1 MKKLICFFVVLF
13 CFFVEGMSQT
23 VRSFQREDNRVVL
36 EMTDGELQL
45 YPLSPNTLR
54 VKFVKQSVG
63 MEMPEWIYVNSG
75 KEETFAIEE
84 DKDAVS
90 VVLPG
95 IVAQVEKESGLI
107 TFLSPAG
114 DVILQE
120 EARLL
125 TSSAVQGI
133 DTYCATQKF
142 YSPEDE
148 HLFGLGQFQDGCLNV
163 RGLSRRLTQVN
174 TQIAIPMF
182 VSDRGYGVLWNNY
195 GLTDFNPADEMI
207 ELAPFQEEG
216 EAKEVAVTSTE
227 GGKKELRE
235 NYIFASELTIP
246 AKGRYSILLD
256 VGQTMA
262 RKYHLRIGDKTVFD
276 MENTWLPPTTSAI
289 VELEAGTYHVVAELE
304 KNDKPKVFL
313 KEVDNETVLR
323 SPVAECVDYTVF
335 CGKADEVIAS
345 YRQLTGR
352 VPLFPDWA
360 LGYIHC
366 RERFHNQQ
374 ELLETAAQF
383 RKDSLPMDVIVQD
396 WQYWGRYGWNAMKF
410 DEKDYPNPTEM
421 VNKLHEQDTR
431 LMVSVWSKVDP
442 SSEVGKAMEEQGYFI
457 PGTSWVDFFNP
468 KAAAFYWENFSNRL
482 LVHGIDA
489 WWQDATEPENDDLLG
504 RKVANGKIPG
514 EVFRNAYPLLVNK
527 TVYEGLRRDTPN
539 KRAMI
544 LTRSAFPGMQR
555 YATATWSG
563 DVGYDWNIL
572 RRQIVAGLGMSIS
585 GQPWWTYD
593 AGGFFR
599 PGNQYT
605 DAAYQECMMRWI
617 QTSVFLP
624 LMRVHGYGTNTE
636 FWNYGS
642 EVTALARQSLA
653 DRYQLAPYIYSEN
666 ANISFN
672 NGTFMRPLVMDF
684 ADDSVAISQKYQ
696 YMFGPSLLVAPIVEE
711 GVKNW
716 NVYFPATEGGWYDF
730 WSDKYIADKGWQD
743 VSVSKN
749 HIPVY
754 VKAGSILPLAE
765 GRPQTM
771 KEAYAADWIVKV
783 FVGTDGSYTLYEDE
797 GTNYNYEKGLFSKVR
812 FNWDDKKGELTIG
825 EREGMFPGMIENRRI
840 RLVKVSAVFSE
851 SHDISYTGKKIVVK
865 L

>member
-13 CFFVEGMSQT
+13 CFFVEGMSQMLH
-23 VRSFQREDNRVVL
+23 SFRGEDNRVVFK
-36 EMTDGELQL
+36 MADGELQF
-45 YPLSPNTLR
+45 YPLSSNTLR
-54 VKFVKQSVG
+54 VKFVKQTLR
-63 MEMPEWIYVNSG
+63 MEMPEWM
-75 KEETFAIEE
+75 
-84 DKDAVS
+84 
-90 VVLPG
+90 
-95 IVAQVEKESGLI
+95 
-107 TFLSPAG
+107 
-114 DVILQE
+114 E

-125 TSSAVQGI
+125 TPSAVQGI

-207 ELAPFQEEG
+207 ELAPFQKEG
-216 EAKEVAVTSTE
+216 EAKEVDVTSTE

-246 AKGRYSILLD
+246 AKGHYSILLD

-313 KEVDNETVLR
+313 KEVGNETVLR
-323 SPVAECVDYTVF
+323 SPVADCVDYTVF

-374 ELLETAAQF
+374 ELLETAVRF

-421 VNKLHEQDTR
+421 VDKLHEQDTR

-539 KRAMI
+539 KRSMI

-563 DVGYDWNIL
+563 DVGYDWNTL

-605 DAAYQECMMRWI
+605 DAAYHDALDTDKRLFAFDACAWI
-617 QTSVFLP
+617 WNKYRILELWF
-624 LMRVHGYGTNTE
+624 RGYCPC
-636 FWNYGS
+636 S
-642 EVTALARQSLA
+642 PVACRSL
-653 DRYQLAPYIYSEN
+653 S
-666 ANISFN
+666 
-672 NGTFMRPLVMDF
+672 
-684 ADDSVAISQKYQ
+684 
-696 YMFGPSLLVAPIVEE
+696 
-711 GVKNW
+711 
-716 NVYFPATEGGWYDF
+716 
-730 WSDKYIADKGWQD
+730 
-743 VSVSKN
+743 
-749 HIPVY
+749 
-754 VKAGSILPLAE
+754 AGS
-765 GRPQTM
+765 
-771 KEAYAADWIVKV
+771 
-783 FVGTDGSYTLYEDE
+783 LY
-797 GTNYNYEKGLFSKVR
+797 LF
-812 FNWDDKKGELTIG
+812 GEC
-825 EREGMFPGMIENRRI
+825 EYQF
-840 RLVKVSAVFSE
+840 
-851 SHDISYTGKKIVVK
+851 
-865 L
+865 

>member
-63 MEMPEWIYVNSG
+63 MEMPEWIYVNG
-75 KEETFAIEE
+75 RKEETFAIEE

-95 IVAQVEKESGLI
+95 IVAQVEKETGLI

-114 DVILQE
+114 NVILQE

-125 TSSAVQGI
+125 TPSAVQGI

-235 NYIFASELTIP
+235 NYIFASDLTIP

-262 RKYHLRIGDKTVFD
+262 RKYHLRIGDKTIFD

-352 VPLFPDWA
+352 VPLFPDWV

-410 DEKDYPNPTEM
+410 DEKDYPNPT
-421 VNKLHEQDTR
+421 
-431 LMVSVWSKVDP
+431 
-442 SSEVGKAMEEQGYFI
+442 GK
-457 PGTSWVDFFNP
+457 
-468 KAAAFYWENFSNRL
+468 
-482 LVHGIDA
+482 
-489 WWQDATEPENDDLLG
+489 
-504 RKVANGKIPG
+504 
-514 EVFRNAYPLLVNK
+514 
-527 TVYEGLRRDTPN
+527 
-539 KRAMI
+539 
-544 LTRSAFPGMQR
+544 
-555 YATATWSG
+555 
-563 DVGYDWNIL
+563 
-572 RRQIVAGLGMSIS
+572 
-585 GQPWWTYD
+585 
-593 AGGFFR
+593 
-599 PGNQYT
+599 
-605 DAAYQECMMRWI
+605 
-617 QTSVFLP
+617 
-624 LMRVHGYGTNTE
+624 
-636 FWNYGS
+636 
-642 EVTALARQSLA
+642 
-653 DRYQLAPYIYSEN
+653 
-666 ANISFN
+666 
-672 NGTFMRPLVMDF
+672 
-684 ADDSVAISQKYQ
+684 
-696 YMFGPSLLVAPIVEE
+696 
-711 GVKNW
+711 
-716 NVYFPATEGGWYDF
+716 
-730 WSDKYIADKGWQD
+730 
-743 VSVSKN
+743 
-749 HIPVY
+749 
-754 VKAGSILPLAE
+754 
-765 GRPQTM
+765 
-771 KEAYAADWIVKV
+771 
-783 FVGTDGSYTLYEDE
+783 
-797 GTNYNYEKGLFSKVR
+797 
-812 FNWDDKKGELTIG
+812 
-825 EREGMFPGMIENRRI
+825 
-840 RLVKVSAVFSE
+840 
-851 SHDISYTGKKIVVK
+851 
-865 L
+865 

>member
-1 MKKLICFFVVLF
+1 MKKIICFFVVLF
-13 CFFVEGMSQT
+13 CFFVEGMSQMLH
-23 VRSFQREDNRVVL
+23 SFRGEDNRVVFK
-36 EMTDGELQL
+36 MADGELQF
-45 YPLSPNTLR
+45 YPLSSNTLR
-54 VKFVKQSVG
+54 VKFVKQTLG
-63 MEMPEWIYVNSG
+63 MEMPEWIYVTSG
-75 KEETFAIEE
+75 KKEAFTIE
-84 DKDAVS
+84 DGKDVVS
-90 VVLPG
+90 VVLSG
-95 IVAQVEKESGLI
+95 IVAQVDKETGLI
-107 TFLSPAG
+107 TFLSPDG
-114 DVILQE
+114 NMILQE
-120 EARLL
+120 TARQL
-125 TSSAVQGI
+125 TSSSVQGM

-207 ELAPFQEEG
+207 ELVPFREKG
-216 EAKEVAVTSTE
+216 EAKEVDVTSTE
-227 GGKKELRE
+227 GGKKEVRE

-246 AKGRYSILLD
+246 AKGRYSVLLD

-262 RKYHLRIGDKTVFD
+262 RKYHLRIGDKTIFD

-374 ELLETAAQF
+374 ELLETAVRF

-421 VNKLHEQDTR
+421 VDKLHEQDTR

-539 KRAMI
+539 KRSMI

-563 DVGYDWNIL
+563 DVGYDWNTL

-585 GQPWWTYD
+585 GQPWYD
-593 AGGFFR
+593 ALDTDKRLFAFDACAWIWNKYRILELWFR
-599 PGNQYT
+599 
-605 DAAYQECMMRWI
+605 
-617 QTSVFLP
+617 
-624 LMRVHGYGTNTE
+624 GYCPC
-636 FWNYGS
+636 S
-642 EVTALARQSLA
+642 PVACRSL
-653 DRYQLAPYIYSEN
+653 S
-666 ANISFN
+666 
-672 NGTFMRPLVMDF
+672 
-684 ADDSVAISQKYQ
+684 
-696 YMFGPSLLVAPIVEE
+696 
-711 GVKNW
+711 
-716 NVYFPATEGGWYDF
+716 
-730 WSDKYIADKGWQD
+730 
-743 VSVSKN
+743 
-749 HIPVY
+749 
-754 VKAGSILPLAE
+754 AGS
-765 GRPQTM
+765 
-771 KEAYAADWIVKV
+771 
-783 FVGTDGSYTLYEDE
+783 LY
-797 GTNYNYEKGLFSKVR
+797 LF
-812 FNWDDKKGELTIG
+812 GEC
-825 EREGMFPGMIENRRI
+825 EYQF
-840 RLVKVSAVFSE
+840 
-851 SHDISYTGKKIVVK
+851 
-865 L
+865 

>member
-1 MKKLICFFVVLF
+1 MKKLVSLFVVVF
-13 CFFVEGMSQT
+13 CLFVEGMSQT

-36 EMTDGELQL
+36 KMTDGELQL

-63 MEMPEWIYVNSG
+63 MEMPEWIYVNGG

-95 IVAQVEKESGLI
+95 IVAQVEKETGLI

-114 DVILQE
+114 NVILQE

-125 TSSAVQGI
+125 TPSAVQGI

-182 VSDRGYGVLWNNY
+182 MSDRGYGVLWNNY

-216 EAKEVAVTSTE
+216 EAKEVDVTSTE

-235 NYIFASELTIP
+235 NYIFASDLTIP

-262 RKYHLRIGDKTVFD
+262 RKYHLRIGDKTIFD

-366 RERFHNQQ
+366 RRTIPQSARAVGN
-374 ELLETAAQF
+374 
-383 RKDSLPMDVIVQD
+383 
-396 WQYWGRYGWNAMKF
+396 GC
-410 DEKDYPNPTEM
+410 
-421 VNKLHEQDTR
+421 
-431 LMVSVWSKVDP
+431 SVP
-442 SSEVGKAMEEQGYFI
+442 
-457 PGTSWVDFFNP
+457 
-468 KAAAFYWENFSNRL
+468 
-482 LVHGIDA
+482 
-489 WWQDATEPENDDLLG
+489 
-504 RKVANGKIPG
+504 
-514 EVFRNAYPLLVNK
+514 
-527 TVYEGLRRDTPN
+527 
-539 KRAMI
+539 
-544 LTRSAFPGMQR
+544 
-555 YATATWSG
+555 
-563 DVGYDWNIL
+563 
-572 RRQIVAGLGMSIS
+572 
-585 GQPWWTYD
+585 
-593 AGGFFR
+593 
-599 PGNQYT
+599 
-605 DAAYQECMMRWI
+605 
-617 QTSVFLP
+617 
-624 LMRVHGYGTNTE
+624 
-636 FWNYGS
+636 
-642 EVTALARQSLA
+642 
-653 DRYQLAPYIYSEN
+653 
-666 ANISFN
+666 
-672 NGTFMRPLVMDF
+672 
-684 ADDSVAISQKYQ
+684 
-696 YMFGPSLLVAPIVEE
+696 
-711 GVKNW
+711 
-716 NVYFPATEGGWYDF
+716 
-730 WSDKYIADKGWQD
+730 
-743 VSVSKN
+743 
-749 HIPVY
+749 
-754 VKAGSILPLAE
+754 
-765 GRPQTM
+765 
-771 KEAYAADWIVKV
+771 
-783 FVGTDGSYTLYEDE
+783 
-797 GTNYNYEKGLFSKVR
+797 
-812 FNWDDKKGELTIG
+812 
-825 EREGMFPGMIENRRI
+825 
-840 RLVKVSAVFSE
+840 
-851 SHDISYTGKKIVVK
+851 
-865 L
+865 

>member
-63 MEMPEWIYVNSG
+63 MEMPEWIYVNG
-75 KEETFAIEE
+75 RKEETFAIEE
-84 DKDAVS
+84 DKDVVS

-95 IVAQVEKESGLI
+95 IVAQVDKETGLI

-114 DVILQE
+114 NVILQE

-125 TSSAVQGI
+125 TPSAVQGI

-216 EAKEVAVTSTE
+216 EAKEVDVTSTE

-235 NYIFASELTIP
+235 NYIFASDLTIP

-262 RKYHLRIGDKTVFD
+262 RKYHLRIGDKTIFD

-482 LVHGIDA
+482 LGHGIDA

-514 EVFRNAYPLLVNK
+514 EVFRNAYPLLVSQ

-563 DVGYDWNIL
+563 DIGYDWNTL

-605 DAAYQECMMRWI
+605 DADYQECMMRWI

-684 ADDSVAISQKYQ
+684 ADDSVAVSQKYQ
-696 YMFGPSLLVAPIVEE
+696 
-711 GVKNW
+711 
-716 NVYFPATEGGWYDF
+716 
-730 WSDKYIADKGWQD
+730 
-743 VSVSKN
+743 
-749 HIPVY
+749 
-754 VKAGSILPLAE
+754 
-765 GRPQTM
+765 
-771 KEAYAADWIVKV
+771 
-783 FVGTDGSYTLYEDE
+783 
-797 GTNYNYEKGLFSKVR
+797 
-812 FNWDDKKGELTIG
+812 
-825 EREGMFPGMIENRRI
+825 
-840 RLVKVSAVFSE
+840 
-851 SHDISYTGKKIVVK
+851 
-865 L
+865 

>member
-63 MEMPEWIYVNSG
+63 MEMPEWIYVNG
-75 KEETFAIEE
+75 RKEETFAIEE

-95 IVAQVEKESGLI
+95 IVAQVEKETGLI

-114 DVILQE
+114 NVILQE

-125 TSSAVQGI
+125 TPSAVQGI

-216 EAKEVAVTSTE
+216 EAKEVDVTSTE

-235 NYIFASELTIP
+235 NYIFASDLTIP

-262 RKYHLRIGDKTVFD
+262 RKYHLRIGDKTIFD

-352 VPLFPDWA
+352 VPLFPDWV

-563 DVGYDWNIL
+563 DVGYDWNTL

-593 AGGFFR
+593 AGG
-599 PGNQYT
+599 
-605 DAAYQECMMRWI
+605 
-617 QTSVFLP
+617 
-624 LMRVHGYGTNTE
+624 
-636 FWNYGS
+636 
-642 EVTALARQSLA
+642 
-653 DRYQLAPYIYSEN
+653 
-666 ANISFN
+666 
-672 NGTFMRPLVMDF
+672 
-684 ADDSVAISQKYQ
+684 
-696 YMFGPSLLVAPIVEE
+696 
-711 GVKNW
+711 
-716 NVYFPATEGGWYDF
+716 
-730 WSDKYIADKGWQD
+730 
-743 VSVSKN
+743 
-749 HIPVY
+749 
-754 VKAGSILPLAE
+754 
-765 GRPQTM
+765 
-771 KEAYAADWIVKV
+771 
-783 FVGTDGSYTLYEDE
+783 
-797 GTNYNYEKGLFSKVR
+797 
-812 FNWDDKKGELTIG
+812 
-825 EREGMFPGMIENRRI
+825 
-840 RLVKVSAVFSE
+840 
-851 SHDISYTGKKIVVK
+851 
-865 L
+865 